1 MDNDK
6 NTKAAAEKARGA
18 LRRLFNFEGMTIDAI
33 CRALFIAGLFFVLKA
48 ACLFG
53 AQVCSSTYIMREI
66 SEGVS
71 VGDNNL
77 PFGIACGAAQ
87 FIAGA
92 ALWRAVCALLL
103 KGLCAIKK
111 RLS

>member
-1 MDNDK
+1 MNNDK

-18 LRRLFNFEGMTIDAI
+18 LRRLFNLEGMTI
-33 CRALFIAGLFFVLKA
+33 CRILFVAGLFFVLKA

-53 AQVCSSTYIMREI
+53 AEVCSSTVVMREI

-71 VGDNNL
+71 VGENNL
-77 PFGIACGAAQ
+77 LLGIVCGAAQ

-92 ALWRAVCALLL
+92 AIWRAVCALLL
-103 KGLCAIKK
+103 KGLRALER
-111 RLS
+111 RLG

>member
-6 NTKAAAEKARGA
+6 NTKATAEKARGA
-18 LRRLFNFEGMTIDAI
+18 LRRLLNLEGMTMEAI

-71 VGDNNL
+71 VGENNL
-77 PFGIACGAAQ
+77 PLDIVCGAAQ

-92 ALWRAVCALLL
+92 ALWRVVCALLL
-103 KGLCAIKK
+103 KGLCALKK